1 MLSIRNLVFLQKPAA
16 SIAGCQI
23 TPTRGLKIHP
33 SNPPTNFTLP
43 AKSRLPP
50 VSKVPNEFLYFAGK
64 FPLGTRE
71 SYRMRGEEKV
81 HTDLWFGQY
90 GIVAVHGGMVKTDS
104 FDTIRSYTL
113 KKMKKHKNCFAF
125 YRVDPP
131 YKPITTHGVGKKL
144 GGGKGKI
151 KHYVTPVR
159 AGRVFM
165 EVCGD
170 MYWEEVKPWLRNI
183 TRMLPFEAIAVNK
196 EILDELNKTE
206 TALQESNE
214 NPYTFEWMIRN
225 NMMDCGSFLSPYD
238 QKWFGR
244 FVYKDR
250 QYNKKWN
257 LTRQSKYPGP
267 EGVRGN

>member
-43 AKSRLPP
+43 AKSRLPA
-50 VSKVPNEFLYFAGK
+50 VSKVPPEFLYFAGK

-113 KKMKKHKNCFAF
+113 KNEK
-125 YRVDPP
+125 
-131 YKPITTHGVGKKL
+131 TQKL
-144 GGGKGKI
+144 
-151 KHYVTPVR
+151 
-159 AGRVFM
+159 F
-165 EVCGD
+165 C
-170 MYWEEVKPWLRNI
+170 
-183 TRMLPFEAIAVNK
+183 
-196 EILDELNKTE
+196 
-206 TALQESNE
+206 
-214 NPYTFEWMIRN
+214 
-225 NMMDCGSFLSPYD
+225 FLSC
-238 QKWFGR
+238 
-244 FVYKDR
+244 
-250 QYNKKWN
+250 
-257 LTRQSKYPGP
+257 
-267 EGVRGN
+267 